1 MRRLYN
7 VNRAIRG
14 VAVLWG
20 LASIALLMLP
30 IALFYHPKNE
40 QLGEATAAVMPELP

>member
-1 MRRLYN
+1 MQKIRK

-30 IALFYHPKNE
+30 LVR
-40 QLGEATAAVMPELP
+40 AVVG

>member
-1 MRRLYN
+1 MRKLNN

-20 LASIALLMLP
+20 VASIALLMVPL
-30 IALFYHPKNE
+30 IR
-40 QLGEATAAVMPELP
+40 VMVG

>member
-1 MRRLYN
+1 MRKLHN

-20 LASIALLMLP
+20 LASIALLMVPLVRVVV
-30 IALFYHPKNE
+30 
-40 QLGEATAAVMPELP
+40 G

>member
-1 MRRLYN
+1 MQKLHK

-20 LASIALLMLP
+20 VASIALL
-30 IALFYHPKNE
+30 I
-40 QLGEATAAVMPELP
+40 MPLIRAMAG

>member
-1 MRRLYN
+1 MRKLSK

-20 LASIALLMLP
+20 LASLILLMVP
-30 IALFYHPKNE
+30 VIR
-40 QLGEATAAVMPELP
+40 AVAG

>member
-1 MRRLYN
+1 MKKLNN

-20 LASIALLMLP
+20 LASLALLMMP
-30 IALFYHPKNE
+30 VIR
-40 QLGEATAAVMPELP
+40 AVVG

>member
-1 MRRLYN
+1 MQKLNR

-20 LASIALLMLP
+20 VASIALLMVPLVRMV
-30 IALFYHPKNE
+30 A
-40 QLGEATAAVMPELP
+40 G

>member
-1 MRRLYN
+1 MRKLKR

-20 LASIALLMLP
+20 LASLALLM
-30 IALFYHPKNE
+30 
-40 QLGEATAAVMPELP
+40 MPLMR

>member
-1 MRRLYN
+1 MQKLYK

-20 LASIALLMLP
+20 LASLALLMVPL
-30 IALFYHPKNE
+30 IR
-40 QLGEATAAVMPELP
+40 AVVG

>member
-30 IALFYHPKNE
+30 LIR
-40 QLGEATAAVMPELP
+40 AVAG

>member
-1 MRRLYN
+1 MQKLQK

-20 LASIALLMLP
+20 LASLALLM
-30 IALFYHPKNE
+30 
-40 QLGEATAAVMPELP
+40 MPLIR

>member
-1 MRRLYN
+1 MQKLHK

-20 LASIALLMLP
+20 LASIALLMVPL
-30 IALFYHPKNE
+30 IR
-40 QLGEATAAVMPELP
+40 AVAG